1 MSEVRRAQPEFA
13 ANEVEDNG
21 RHPAAENVA
30 EIVRLNVDRSA
41 AEEHVERQGAP
52 EERPARAP

>member
-1 MSEVRRAQPEFA
+1 MSEVRHAQPELA

-21 RHPAAENVA
+21 RHPAAENVD